1 MRTYIYGVPQGFD
14 FYEKD
19 VQFTDYFKSFYI
31 SSRRGRRFL
40 INRKDN
46 GETIYTYLRYGM
58 KEVCRQPQHAF
69 FGMSVVMENGTY
81 CPDFK
86 IVLEYFEYLFE
97 RFVTEHSVIKQN
109 EEGVLEYTVR
119 KFEERPDD
127 VDWLKTNLP
136 NIFTAGRTRTEHY
149 DSSFSMGS
157 LGQVV
162 SFVKP
167 IGESQLQDAFR
178 KYTWLSISSDIVD
191 KPVLKEETFSQIEL
205 DLQELIQGLHA
216 FNAFLLPIAANP
228 TRENARDL
236 EQIYRKV
243 SEILLNLSRYVPT
256 IEDAEE
262 NAAFRDVWGKYESLS
277 GIIKGLYERTNSV
290 ADDMRHDEAETQYC
304 YSCKRNKPL
313 SEFESSEATI
323 CKECQKKKQVEERRL
338 SSRVCVKCGK
348 TKPVSAFSQTG
359 GDVCNTCFHK
369 NKAKEKKKK
378 DEKKESPL
386 EKDLLE
392 LLRKNKKICLGALGV
407 LCIFICFVLALSILG
422 SDKEEESSEVETNP
436 TSALITFDAS
446 PTSDSRHEADREID
460 EKELQRLLD
469 AEAFSDALAYVE
481 GKPKAETFKGQ
492 MKQAFENKLWNIIV
506 SSKDQQDKISKFY
519 ILNRDFMEFIGFG
532 EEDKNRWEGICKDY
546 NEVRNI
552 LAKKEISQREIDRGK
567 TLLRRHNGLF
577 SNDWNKRLN
586 DKEKVLKDNEKASR
600 KGSERPRNTDTKPT
614 STSTQPGE
622 PSSGAPK
629 GK

>member
-40 INRKDN
+40 INRKEN

-149 DSSFSMGS
+149 DSSFAMGS

-191 KPVLKEETFSQIEL
+191 KPVLKEETSSQIEL

-262 NAAFRDVWGKYESLS
+262 NSAFRDIWGKYESLS

-348 TKPVSAFSQTG
+348 PSPSRLSVRRVEMSAIRASIRIRPRRKRRKTRRKRTRWKKIFSNSCGKTRKSVWGHWAFSVSSFASFSRLAFLVQIKKGNRLRWKPIPALRLLRSTHLLRQTHAMKRI
-359 GDVCNTCFHK
+359 VRLTKRNCSACLTQK
-369 NKAKEKKKK
+369 LSQMPLRML
-378 DEKKESPL
+378 KES
-386 EKDLLE
+386 
-392 LLRKNKKICLGALGV
+392 
-407 LCIFICFVLALSILG
+407 
-422 SDKEEESSEVETNP
+422 
-436 TSALITFDAS
+436 
-446 PTSDSRHEADREID
+446 
-460 EKELQRLLD
+460 
-469 AEAFSDALAYVE
+469 
-481 GKPKAETFKGQ
+481 
-492 MKQAFENKLWNIIV
+492 
-506 SSKDQQDKISKFY
+506 
-519 ILNRDFMEFIGFG
+519 
-532 EEDKNRWEGICKDY
+532 
-546 NEVRNI
+546 
-552 LAKKEISQREIDRGK
+552 
-567 TLLRRHNGLF
+567 
-577 SNDWNKRLN
+577 
-586 DKEKVLKDNEKASR
+586 
-600 KGSERPRNTDTKPT
+600 
-614 STSTQPGE
+614 
-622 PSSGAPK
+622 
-629 GK
+629 

>member
-1 MRTYIYGVPQGFD
+1 M
-14 FYEKD
+14 
-19 VQFTDYFKSFYI
+19 
-31 SSRRGRRFL
+31 
-40 INRKDN
+40 
-46 GETIYTYLRYGM
+46 
-58 KEVCRQPQHAF
+58 
-69 FGMSVVMENGTY
+69 
-81 CPDFK
+81 
-86 IVLEYFEYLFE
+86 
-97 RFVTEHSVIKQN
+97 
-109 EEGVLEYTVR
+109 
-119 KFEERPDD
+119 
-127 VDWLKTNLP
+127 
-136 NIFTAGRTRTEHY
+136 
-149 DSSFSMGS
+149 
-157 LGQVV
+157 
-162 SFVKP
+162 
-167 IGESQLQDAFR
+167 
-178 KYTWLSISSDIVD
+178 D
-191 KPVLKEETFSQIEL
+191 KPVLKEETSSQIEL
-205 DLQELIQGLHA
+205 DLQELTQGLHA

-262 NAAFRDVWGKYESLS
+262 NAAFRDIWGKYESLS

-313 SEFESSEATI
+313 SEFESTESTI

-378 DEKKESPL
+378 EEKKESPL
-386 EKDLLE
+386 EKDILE
-392 LLRKNKKICLGALGV
+392 LLQKNKKICLGALGV

-436 TSALITFDAS
+436 TSALITFDAP

-469 AEAFSDALAYVE
+469 AE
-481 GKPKAETFKGQ
+481 
-492 MKQAFENKLWNIIV
+492 AFENKLWNIIV

-532 EEDKNRWEGICKDY
+532 EEDKNRWEGICRDY

-567 TLLRRHNGLF
+567 ILLRRHNGLF
-577 SNDWNKRLN
+577 SNDWNRRLN

-600 KGSERPRNTDTKPT
+600 KGSERTRKTDTKLP
-614 STSTQPGE
+614 SPSTQPGGS
-622 PSSGAPK
+622 SSGATNGNKPN
-629 GK
+629 

>member
-1 MRTYIYGVPQGFD
+1 
-14 FYEKD
+14 
-19 VQFTDYFKSFYI
+19 
-31 SSRRGRRFL
+31 
-40 INRKDN
+40 
-46 GETIYTYLRYGM
+46 
-58 KEVCRQPQHAF
+58 
-69 FGMSVVMENGTY
+69 MSVVMENGTY

-136 NIFTAGRTRTEHY
+136 NIFTAGRTQTEHY

-191 KPVLKEETFSQIEL
+191 KPVLKEETSSQIEL

-277 GIIKGLYERTNSV
+277 GIIKALYERTNSV
-290 ADDMRHDEAETQYC
+290 ADDMRHDEVETQYC

-378 DEKKESPL
+378 DEKKENPL
-386 EKDLLE
+386 EKIFSNSCGNTRKFVWGHWAFSVSSFASFSRLAFLVQIKKRNRLKWKPIPPLR
-392 LLRKNKKICLGALGV
+392 LLRSTHLLRQTHAMKRIVRLTKRNCSACLTQK
-407 LCIFICFVLALSILG
+407 LSQMPLRML
-422 SDKEEESSEVETNP
+422 KES
-436 TSALITFDAS
+436 
-446 PTSDSRHEADREID
+446 
-460 EKELQRLLD
+460 QRL
-469 AEAFSDALAYVE
+469 
-481 GKPKAETFKGQ
+481 
-492 MKQAFENKLWNIIV
+492 
-506 SSKDQQDKISKFY
+506 
-519 ILNRDFMEFIGFG
+519 
-532 EEDKNRWEGICKDY
+532 
-546 NEVRNI
+546 
-552 LAKKEISQREIDRGK
+552 
-567 TLLRRHNGLF
+567 
-577 SNDWNKRLN
+577 KRLR
-586 DKEKVLKDNEKASR
+586 DR
-600 KGSERPRNTDTKPT
+600 
-614 STSTQPGE
+614 
-622 PSSGAPK
+622 
-629 GK
+629 

>member
-149 DSSFSMGS
+149 DSSFAMGS

-191 KPVLKEETFSQIEL
+191 KPVLKEETSSQIEL

-262 NAAFRDVWGKYESLS
+262 NSAFRDIWGNMNLCRES
-277 GIIKGLYERTNSV
+277 
-290 ADDMRHDEAETQYC
+290 
-304 YSCKRNKPL
+304 
-313 SEFESSEATI
+313 
-323 CKECQKKKQVEERRL
+323 
-338 SSRVCVKCGK
+338 
-348 TKPVSAFSQTG
+348 
-359 GDVCNTCFHK
+359 
-369 NKAKEKKKK
+369 
-378 DEKKESPL
+378 
-386 EKDLLE
+386 
-392 LLRKNKKICLGALGV
+392 
-407 LCIFICFVLALSILG
+407 
-422 SDKEEESSEVETNP
+422 
-436 TSALITFDAS
+436 
-446 PTSDSRHEADREID
+446 
-460 EKELQRLLD
+460 
-469 AEAFSDALAYVE
+469 
-481 GKPKAETFKGQ
+481 
-492 MKQAFENKLWNIIV
+492 
-506 SSKDQQDKISKFY
+506 
-519 ILNRDFMEFIGFG
+519 
-532 EEDKNRWEGICKDY
+532 
-546 NEVRNI
+546 
-552 LAKKEISQREIDRGK
+552 
-567 TLLRRHNGLF
+567 
-577 SNDWNKRLN
+577 
-586 DKEKVLKDNEKASR
+586 
-600 KGSERPRNTDTKPT
+600 
-614 STSTQPGE
+614 
-622 PSSGAPK
+622 
-629 GK
+629 